1 MCVLRCLRNT
11 SESLLLITFLQFVI
25 SIDAAKEPKIMFEV
39 NGFYLDDMLTYSPT
53 SFDNFSNSISDN
65 FSMIAAEAN
74 RPQELQCPSMNV
86 ISTRYR
92 CKVSWLY
99 GHKAKELKFNYLS
112 QYKQNFC
119 AFISHFYSTAIPGW
133 RALDWLFKIFLL
145 PRLYICSRQV
155 YSKGRWSVHDELMWA
170 KMFSVFW

>member
-92 CKVSWLY
+92 CKVS
-99 GHKAKELKFNYLS
+99 
-112 QYKQNFC
+112 
-119 AFISHFYSTAIPGW
+119 
-133 RALDWLFKIFLL
+133 
-145 PRLYICSRQV
+145 
-155 YSKGRWSVHDELMWA
+155 
-170 KMFSVFW
+170 